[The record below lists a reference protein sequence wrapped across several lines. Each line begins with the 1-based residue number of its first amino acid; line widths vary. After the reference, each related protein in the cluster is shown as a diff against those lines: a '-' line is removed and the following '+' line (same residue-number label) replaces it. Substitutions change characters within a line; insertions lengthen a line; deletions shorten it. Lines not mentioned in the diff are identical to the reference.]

1 MARVKR
7 RIVDVDNPDRFVAGT
22 TDDDPDDETVYLQA
36 VRGASVVT
44 VALERQQVAQLAHRM
59 LLICGE
65 LERRGLMAI
74 EAAPARGTGASV
86 EGRAPTPG
94 PPGASLDGSEVS
106 LGRPASAPLVGP
118 LHEEFRVGTITIG
131 WDNDSSRV
139 VVEAFALV
147 FDAGAGESALLPE
160 TVPDDEDIS
169 DDDPLGPDLMRVRL
183 IPLMAL
189 RFARQAAR
197 IAS

>member
-1 MARVKR
+1 MR
-7 RIVDVDNPDRFVAGT
+7 RIVDVDSPDRFVAGT
-22 TDDDPDDETVYLQA
+22 TGDDPDDETVYLQA

-74 EAAPARGTGASV
+74 ETAPARGTGAWLD
-86 EGRAPTPG
+86 ERAPSPG
-94 PPGASLDGSEVS
+94 PPAASLDGSEMALS
-106 LGRPASAPLVGP
+106 GLASAPLVGP

-131 WDNDSSRV
+131 WDNDNSRV

-147 FDAGAGESALLPE
+147 FDAGAGESALLPDTE
-160 TVPDDEDIS
+160 PDDEDVS

-183 IPLMAL
+183 APLMAL